1 MQEKINRF
9 LIENDISIFAVG
21 DTVENIFQLH
31 YGVTKCS
38 SNDLFKQLI
47 EYGSVATLNELCE
60 GQLMPQIYSQG
71 KTKAILCKPTKN
83 KIVILFLESELN
95 AKENYTKAK
104 DLDSKVKTLF
114 E

>member
-1 MQEKINRF
+1 MKEKINRF
-9 LIENDISIFAVG
+9 FIDNAICIFAER
-21 DTVENIFQLH
+21 DKVENIFQLH
-31 YGVTKCS
+31 YGVAKCS

-47 EYGSVATLNELCE
+47 EYGSVATLNEFCE
-60 GQLMPQIYSQG
+60 GQLMPQIFSQG

-95 AKENYTKAK
+95 AKENYTKAI
-104 DLDSKVKTLF
+104 DLDLKVKTLF

>member
-9 LIENDISIFAVG
+9 LIENDISILAVG

-31 YGVTKCS
+31 YGVIKCS

-47 EYGSVATLNELCE
+47 EYGSVAVLNEFCE
-60 GQLMPQIYSQG
+60 GQLMPRTFAQG
-71 KTKAILCKPTKN
+71 KTKAILSKPTKN
-83 KIVILFLESELN
+83 RIVILFFESELN
-95 AKENYTKAK
+95 AKENYIKAK
-104 DLDSKVKTLF
+104 DLDLKVKTLF

>member
-9 LIENDISIFAVG
+9 LVENDISIFVVG
-21 DTVENIFQLH
+21 DTNENMFQLH
-31 YGVTKCS
+31 YGITKCS

-47 EYGSVATLNELCE
+47 EYRSVSTLDESCE

-71 KTKAILCKPTKN
+71 RTKAILCKPSEN

-95 AKENYTKAK
+95 AKENYMKAK
-104 DLDSKVKTLF
+104 DLDLKVKTLF

>member
-9 LIENDISIFAVG
+9 LVENDISIFVVG
-21 DTVENIFQLH
+21 DTNENMFQLH
-31 YGVTKCS
+31 YGITKCS

-47 EYGSVATLNELCE
+47 EYRSVSTLNESCE

-71 KTKAILCKPTKN
+71 RT
-83 KIVILFLESELN
+83 IVILFLESELN
-95 AKENYTKAK
+95 AKENYMKAK
-104 DLDSKVKTLF
+104 DLDLKVKTLF